1 MEEIK
6 MKTLKITEEAHA
18 NLMKLQLTFYEM
30 TGKKY
35 TFSEIIQKFYIEAEF
50 KPNEHK

>member
-1 MEEIK
+1 
-6 MKTLKITEEAHA
+6 MKTIKITEQAHT

-35 TFSEIIQKFYIEAEF
+35 TFSQIIEKFYIEAEF
-50 KPNEHK
+50 KNEEK